1 MQDKSAPFFK
11 VSLSSKREPIQRKNM
26 WEYYS
31 SSEFEQYC
39 DELTAAAK
47 AFKASKAEKALEA
60 CKALKACKALEAD
73 RSINE
78 DV

>member
-1 MQDKSAPFFK
+1 MEASMQDKSAPFFK

-47 AFKASKAEKALEA
+47 AFKALKA
-60 CKALKACKALEAD
+60 CKEAEACKALEAD